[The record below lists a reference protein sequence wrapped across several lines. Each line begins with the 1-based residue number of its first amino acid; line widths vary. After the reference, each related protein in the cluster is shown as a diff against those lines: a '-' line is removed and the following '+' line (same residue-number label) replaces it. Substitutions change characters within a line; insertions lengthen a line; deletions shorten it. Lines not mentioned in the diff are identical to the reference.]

1 LSSILKLNNNSFI
14 LCGKGILIYC
24 EYNNKNNEFMK
35 ISKKIDIGKTFINL
49 ITKIND
55 NTFAIVKNDI
65 TLQIYNI

>member
-1 LSSILKLNNNSFI
+1 MN
-14 LCGKGILIYC
+14 
-24 EYNNKNNEFMK
+24 FMK
-35 ISKKIDIGKTFINL
+35 ISKQIDIGKTFINL